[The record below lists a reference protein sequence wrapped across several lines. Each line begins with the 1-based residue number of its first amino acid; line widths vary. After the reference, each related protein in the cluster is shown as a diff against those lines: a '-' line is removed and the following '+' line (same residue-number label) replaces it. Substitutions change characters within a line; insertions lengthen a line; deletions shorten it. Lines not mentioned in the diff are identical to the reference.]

1 MERQWNSIKEI
12 LPPTTAGREE
22 AVSYVARRVLDNIVA
37 MCQSIVLG
45 EALCDR
51 EMNTIEKS
59 IPERFARVEEMIST
73 DAMCEMMNYAGRE
86 EYAECL
92 IGAAGVTCWICK
104 KNKTL
109 SDGICHN
116 SKWLA
121 EFVEVAME
129 VDETTGM
136 VVWKKRFDRD
146 AGDRL
151 LRIFQN
157 PWNRFKTGV
166 ELVLKDDIWYENI
179 GIREKLCEE
188 KESGVTYARRSIAQ

>member
-1 MERQWNSIKEI
+1 
-12 LPPTTAGREE
+12 
-22 AVSYVARRVLDNIVA
+22 
-37 MCQSIVLG
+37 
-45 EALCDR
+45 
-51 EMNTIEKS
+51 
-59 IPERFARVEEMIST
+59 
-73 DAMCEMMNYAGRE
+73 
-86 EYAECL
+86 
-92 IGAAGVTCWICK
+92 
-104 KNKTL
+104 
-109 SDGICHN
+109 
-116 SKWLA
+116 
-121 EFVEVAME
+121 ME

-157 PWNRFKTGV
+157 SWNRFKTGV